1 MTLCIKKRNTRERNK
16 ITFVSSLAT
25 IPPAELTQGKLD
37 GSRTNGSNRGADASV
52 EIWPAR
58 SRGTLEFPRHVHRLR
73 SNDRSVPPTFL
84 MRPITQLPDTA
95 TYPVTRYP
103 LSFLISSRP
112 RSFSRSLTQAPSYTI
127 VIKFF
132 HRVQTRTNDRALF
145 QIPFF
150 RLWFFPDKFI
160 VPLLFRN
167 YPKRH
172 F

>member
-1 MTLCIKKRNTRERNK
+1 MTLCIKKRNTRERDK

-25 IPPAELTQGKLD
+25 IPPAELTHRENWMVHERMA
-37 GSRTNGSNRGADASV
+37 RTVDASV

-112 RSFSRSLTQAPSYTI
+112 RSFSPSLTQAPSYTI